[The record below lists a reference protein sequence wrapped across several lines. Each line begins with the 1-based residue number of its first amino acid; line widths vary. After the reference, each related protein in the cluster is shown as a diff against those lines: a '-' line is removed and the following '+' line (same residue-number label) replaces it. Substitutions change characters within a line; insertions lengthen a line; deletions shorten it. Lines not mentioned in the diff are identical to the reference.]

1 MAKVEND
8 RRAGRSR
15 ARSLALAPPKGH
27 GPLAAGS
34 NTSVAAPPALPWV
47 PADEATVAH
56 RMTISPAHKSTLLLA
71 VLQVVLDALMISA
84 AFALAYRVR
93 LESDIIPY
101 KDPAKP
107 ELYIFMIGM
116 TVLTMLVVFAASGLY
131 SLRRGTSRIDEF
143 YKIIAAVAMGTFGAI
158 GVNYLLLA
166 DDYVFSR
173 AMLGLGGIFC
183 VVLVA
188 GERTAFA
195 WAAGQARKRG
205 FSPQRILIV
214 GTGEI
219 AQAIIRRVSEH
230 PDLGVRVVGVVEP
243 PRATEERAVW
253 DTPILGPADQ
263 VARIARDQ
271 RADEVIVAMAGAS
284 YHELLEIVDT
294 CADVNVGI
302 KVYPDA
308 FQLITER
315 VDVGELSGVKLVSV
329 KDVALRGWNRLLK
342 RAFDIVFSMTVLI
355 ITAPLMMLLAVL
367 IKLDSPGPVFFVQE
381 RVGLDGQPIQVIKF
395 RSMRVGSDRQQGGW
409 TTKDDPR
416 RTRLGRWLRRFSLDE
431 LPQFINVLLGEMS
444 VVGPRPEQQVYV
456 QQFSRTIP
464 KYMRRHREK
473 AGITGWA
480 QVNGLRGDT
489 SIEERTRLDLEY
501 VETWSLLLDLK
512 IIARTVMHMIRGSNA
527 Y

>member
-1 MAKVEND
+1 MI
-8 RRAGRSR
+8 
-15 ARSLALAPPKGH
+15 
-27 GPLAAGS
+27 
-34 NTSVAAPPALPWV
+34 
-47 PADEATVAH
+47 
-56 RMTISPAHKSTLLLA
+56 ISPAHKSTLILA
-71 VLQVVLDALMISA
+71 ALQVLFDALMITA
-84 AFALAYRVR
+84 AFALAYWVRVQ
-93 LESDIIPY
+93 SDIIPY
-101 KDPAKP
+101 KDPPKP

-116 TVLTMLVVFAASGLY
+116 TVLTMLIVFALTGLY

-143 YKIIAAVAMGTFGAI
+143 YKTIGAVAMGTFGAI

-166 DDYVFSR
+166 DEYVFSR
-173 AMLGLGGIFC
+173 AMLGLGGVFC
-183 VVLVA
+183 VALVA
-188 GERTAFA
+188 GERLSFA
-195 WAAGQARKRG
+195 WATGQARKRG

-219 AQAIIRRVSEH
+219 AQAIIRRVAEH

-253 DTPILGPADQ
+253 DVPILGPAEN

-284 YHELLEIVDT
+284 YHELLEIVDN
-294 CADVNVGI
+294 CSDVNVGI
-302 KVYPDA
+302 KIYPDA

-342 RAFDIVFSMTVLI
+342 RAFDIAFSMAVLI
-355 ITAPLMMLLAVL
+355 LISPLMLLLAVL

-381 RVGLDGQPIQVIKF
+381 RLGLDGKPIQVIKF

-409 TTKDDPR
+409 TTKDDER

-444 VVGPRPEQQVYV
+444 VVGPRPEQRVYV

-501 VETWSLLLDLK
+501 VETWSLLLDVK